1 MYNFNSH
8 FRHYFSWYSVIFS
21 NLNVDE
27 QELEYLVNEQLCATI
42 RERGIAGELE
52 RKLQAAD
59 TQLECYRRR
68 CESLQK
74 QVKCSSNC
82 DA

>member
-1 MYNFNSH
+1 M
-8 FRHYFSWYSVIFS
+8 
-21 NLNVDE
+21 
-27 QELEYLVNEQLCATI
+27 EQLCATI
-42 RERGIAGELE
+42 RERGIAGELK

-59 TQLECYRRR
+59 TQLECYRQR